1 MLLGCGRRVRAN
13 ILKPLVPDAGA
24 GPMASVMVV
33 NGGKIA
39 AEDFMVWVFIC
50 SIFFWKKPL
59 LLEILGR
66 WDFLNRAGVDGYVEG
81 RAQHAACTSSSA
93 IPRAVR
99 GDLSHNAVINV

>member
-66 WDFLNRAGVDGYVEG
+66 WDFLNRAG
-81 RAQHAACTSSSA
+81 AAWVADTW
-93 IPRAVR
+93 R
-99 GDLSHNAVINV
+99 GGLSMLHVPPALPFHVQSEEICHTTL